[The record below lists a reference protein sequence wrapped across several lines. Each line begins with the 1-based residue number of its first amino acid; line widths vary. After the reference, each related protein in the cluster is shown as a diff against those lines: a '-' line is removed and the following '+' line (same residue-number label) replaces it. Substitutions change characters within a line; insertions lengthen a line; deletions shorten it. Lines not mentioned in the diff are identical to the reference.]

1 MSDVG
6 GGFGVNNVTLTLDD
20 AGVSLPDNG
29 QIVTG
34 IYKPTNVGAGDTF
47 AAPAPAPPYSAL
59 LSAFSGTGPN
69 GSWALYIMDDEPGD
83 QGAIAGGW
91 SLTMATT
98 TSPPAPAND
107 ECAAAQSISGSSGSV
122 SCTTANATKE
132 VGEPDHVGNPGG
144 ASVWYAWTAPSTSP
158 ATFDTAL
165 TTFDTLLAVY
175 TGGVVSNLTLV
186 ASNNDIGTDNLNSR
200 LTFTP
205 VAGTTYRVAVD
216 GANGASGNLK
226 LRWAQASTPLP
237 DLAVVGSAVNP
248 RITTETFASSS
259 CAVREGLIQAGTRR
273 LIRFDTQTENQGTAD
288 LFFGSPANNPLFVWA
303 PCHAH
308 YHFQNYM
315 SYRLR
320 DAQGNLAAIG
330 LKVGFCMLD
339 SFRWDPNAPPSG
351 KYNCGNQGIQTGW
364 GDLYNSTLD
373 GQWIDITGLPDGNYT
388 IELEVNPQGII
399 QESDYSN
406 NITTVPISIGNP
418 FAPPLN
424 DNFASAGT
432 LSGGFSSEPGTTAN
446 ATKEPGEPDHA
457 GNSGGHSVWYK
468 WTALST
474 KSVTIDTIGSSFD
487 TLLAVYTGNSVG
499 ALSLVASNGDIG
511 PGDLQSRVTFSA
523 TAGTVYRIAVDGF
536 DGASGN
542 LILTLNQTIGNDN
555 FADCQFIGGV
565 SGVAYGSD
573 AGATKEPGE
582 PDHAGNSGGES
593 IWYCWTAPING
604 AATFD
609 TIGSTFNTLLA
620 VYTGDSV
627 SNLTL
632 VAAND
637 DIDPANGNLQSRLT
651 FNAAALALYHI
662 AIDGYNADSGDSTL
676 NWDLVADATSPVAL
690 ASVRNIAAIVERG
703 GPKLNYRFLEE
714 GELQLTITGR
724 PVQRYRVELSC
735 DLVHWTPSAATL
747 TDALGLGYF
756 TDKTTMHS
764 NQRMTFNDPVCG
776 PAQIAGASV
785 SASKARFYRVI
796 ALAPSSQ

>member
-1 MSDVG
+1 M
-6 GGFGVNNVTLTLDD
+6 
-20 AGVSLPDNG
+20 G
-29 QIVTG
+29 Q
-34 IYKPTNVGAGDTF
+34 
-47 AAPAPAPPYSAL
+47 
-59 LSAFSGTGPN
+59 
-69 GSWALYIMDDEPGD
+69 
-83 QGAIAGGW
+83 
-91 SLTMATT
+91 
-98 TSPPAPAND
+98 
-107 ECAAAQSISGSSGSV
+107 
-122 SCTTANATKE
+122 
-132 VGEPDHVGNPGG
+132 
-144 ASVWYAWTAPSTSP
+144 
-158 ATFDTAL
+158 
-165 TTFDTLLAVY
+165 
-175 TGGVVSNLTLV
+175 
-186 ASNNDIGTDNLNSR
+186 
-200 LTFTP
+200 
-205 VAGTTYRVAVD
+205 
-216 GANGASGNLK
+216 
-226 LRWAQASTPLP
+226 PLP
-237 DLAVVGSAVNP
+237 DEAREVFQRRGAQRLDLVEVLVV
-248 RITTETFASSS
+248 
-259 CAVREGLIQAGTRR
+259 QH
-273 LIRFDTQTENQGTAD
+273 D
-288 LFFGSPANNPLFVWA
+288 
-303 PCHAH
+303 AH
-308 YHFQNYM
+308 VLD
-315 SYRLR
+315 RV
-320 DAQGNLAAIG
+320 AA
-330 LKVGFCMLD
+330 LGF
-339 SFRWDPNAPPSG
+339 
-351 KYNCGNQGIQTGW
+351 
-364 GDLYNSTLD
+364 
-373 GQWIDITGLPDGNYT
+373 
-388 IELEVNPQGII
+388 
-399 QESDYSN
+399 
-406 NITTVPISIGNP
+406 
-418 FAPPLN
+418 
-424 DNFASAGT
+424 
-432 LSGGFSSEPGTTAN
+432 
-446 ATKEPGEPDHA
+446 
-457 GNSGGHSVWYK
+457 
-468 WTALST
+468 
-474 KSVTIDTIGSSFD
+474 
-487 TLLAVYTGNSVG
+487 
-499 ALSLVASNGDIG
+499 
-511 PGDLQSRVTFSA
+511 
-523 TAGTVYRIAVDGF
+523 VDGF

-676 NWDLVADATSPVAL
+676 NWNLVADATSSVAL